1 MQEMSIFWLRAAVA
15 LYAVGLLHSVWT
27 VLSRQ
32 SSRWFGIAITT
43 FLMGAVLHGVSIVE
57 RTRLIGHLPVENFF
71 NTASLCALVLAAAF
85 LFLTWRYR
93 FESLGVFLFPLVF
106 VLALFGSMSEPVES
120 WTNSR
125 VRDGFLVAH
134 IVLVLLAYAAL
145 VMTAVASI
153 FYLIQERNLKLKSSS
168 KLFDRL
174 PPLVTLDS
182 VITRAMGLGFLLI
195 TLGTVIGL
203 IWAFIESGTR
213 WVGEAR
219 VVIALITW
227 ALCLV
232 MVFLRTSAGW
242 RGRKAA
248 LLAIVIVGCSAVT
261 WVAHIGLRPVL
272 Q

>member
-1 MQEMSIFWLRAAVA
+1 MREMSMFWLRVAVVLYAAGLVQAVA
-15 LYAVGLLHSVWT
+15 T
-27 VLSRQ
+27 VLTRRSRG
-32 SSRWFGIAITT
+32 FGPAMGA
-43 FLMGAVLHGVSIVE
+43 FLVGAVLHGVAIVE
-57 RTRLIGHLPVENFF
+57 RTRLVGHIPVENFF
-71 NTASLCALVLAAAF
+71 TTASLCALVLAVAF
-85 LFLTWRYR
+85 LFLNWRYR

-106 VLALFGSMSEPVES
+106 VLALFGSMSEPVETWS
-120 WTNSR
+120 NSR
-125 VRDGFLVAH
+125 VRDAWLVAH

-145 VMTAVASI
+145 VMTAVASV
-153 FYLIQERNLKLKSSS
+153 FYLIQERNLKSKSTSR
-168 KLFDRL
+168 LFERL
-174 PPLVTLDS
+174 PPLLTLDN

-203 IWAFIESGTR
+203 VWAFVESGTR
-213 WVGEAR
+213 WVGEGR

-248 LLAIVIVGCSAVT
+248 VMAVVIVGCSAIT
-261 WVAHIGLRPVL
+261 WAAHIGLRPVL

>member
-1 MQEMSIFWLRAAVA
+1 MQDMPTFWLRAAVV
-15 LYAVGLLHSVWT
+15 LYAVGLLQAVAT
-27 VLSRQ
+27 VLTRRSRA
-32 SSRWFGIAITT
+32 FGPAMGA
-43 FLMGAVLHGVSIVE
+43 FLVGAVLHGVSIVE
-57 RTRLIGHLPVENFF
+57 RTRLMGHLPVENFF
-71 NTASLCALVLAAAF
+71 HTASLCAMVMAVAF
-85 LFLTWRYR
+85 LFLNWRYR

-106 VLALFGSMSEPVES
+106 VLTLLGSMTEPVDT

-125 VRDGFLVAH
+125 VRDAWLVAH
-134 IVLVLLAYAAL
+134 IVLVVLAYAAL
-145 VMTAVASI
+145 VVTAVASI

-168 KLFDRL
+168 RLFDRL
-174 PPLVTLDS
+174 PPLLTLDS
-182 VITRAMGLGFLLI
+182 VITNAMSLGFLLI

-203 IWAFIESGTR
+203 IWAFVESGTR
-213 WVGEAR
+213 WVGEGR

-248 LLAIVIVGCSAVT
+248 LMSVIIVGCSAVT
-261 WVAHIGLRPVL
+261 WAAHVGLRPAL